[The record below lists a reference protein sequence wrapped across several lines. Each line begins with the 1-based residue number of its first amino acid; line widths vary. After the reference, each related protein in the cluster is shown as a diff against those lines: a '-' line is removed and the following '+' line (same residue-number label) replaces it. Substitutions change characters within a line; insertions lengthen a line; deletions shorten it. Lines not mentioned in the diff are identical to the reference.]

1 MDVLTGPQRTPEE
14 RGHLAETA
22 GLLDITPALSPDIPW
37 WAVNVLYR
45 LAGWDR
51 CPAALADVAVA
62 TAMGIVMKDLL

>member
-1 MDVLTGPQRTPEE
+1 M
-14 RGHLAETA
+14 
-22 GLLDITPALSPDIPW
+22 LDITPALTPDIPW